1 MSAPATDVTTNA
13 DAPELAATLAAEVIA
28 KFAERAAGEFVENW
42 GYYDSYAR
50 FVALLETGTAHSPEP
65 RTVIAEVLGTAT
77 TVEDVEIW
85 GYVAAEV
92 LDAVAAPH
100 RLPDTALI
108 TDEGPGRYRLTW

>member
-1 MSAPATDVTTNA
+1 MSAPATDVITNA

-28 KFAERAAGEFVENW
+28 KFAARAAAEFADDW
-42 GYYDSYAR
+42 YSYDSYAR
-50 FVALLETGTAHSPEP
+50 FVALLETGTAHSPAP
-65 RTVIAEVLGTAT
+65 RTVIAGVPGATAD
-77 TVEDVEIW
+77 DVETW